1 MLLCQRVFLPVVVK
15 RAQIDVGGG
24 VIGIK
29 LQHALVGLNRK
40 GVLAG
45 IFLQH
50 DPPGKQFS
58 NVRGRGFGFY
68 NRNLRT
74 AYYTLLGG
82 KVEHELA
89 GNGLNQLAL
98 MAKSDPMMACRKSSR
113 LEQRVFHTGY
123 LFRSEEHTSELQ
135 SLAY

>member
-40 GVLAG
+40 GVLAW

-58 NVRGRGFGFY
+58 NVRGRAFGFY

-74 AYYTLLGG
+74 AYYSPMGA
-82 KVEHELA
+82 KVEREHRGTWLNPLA
-89 GNGLNQLAL
+89 ALAT
-98 MAKSDPMMACRKSSR
+98 SR
-113 LEQRVFHTGY
+113 STL
-123 LFRSEEHTSELQ
+123 
-135 SLAY
+135 